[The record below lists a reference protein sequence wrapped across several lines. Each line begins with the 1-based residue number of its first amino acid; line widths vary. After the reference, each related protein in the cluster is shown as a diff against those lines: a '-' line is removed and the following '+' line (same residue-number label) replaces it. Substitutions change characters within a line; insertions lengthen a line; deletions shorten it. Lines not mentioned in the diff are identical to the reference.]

1 VSIVRHRLVRNGSW
15 NLVDQALSALSN
27 TVLSVMVARSVS
39 AEDFGAFA
47 IAFVVFGIFI
57 AVTKS
62 VVGKP
67 LQMRFSGSDS
77 AEQRAAIGRALGAA
91 LLIGLLAAGGA
102 AAVSPLTDQGVQ
114 RALAALAVVLPALLV
129 QDSCRMA
136 LFALARPRGAALID
150 AVWTAVMIVLL
161 ILLVALGRD
170 DVQWLIIA
178 WGIGAAVSATVGLAL
193 IHVRPSLRMA
203 TSWLR
208 EQWDLSRYTFAE
220 YFLGLGAVH
229 LGILLVGVIATSDAV
244 GALRAAQVL
253 LGPLGILDAAAVQ
266 FAMPEIARRREIDGR
281 TLSLWALGASGALG
295 SVTVAY
301 VVALLLIPDQWGTAL
316 FGATWAG
323 AAAVLAAMGIS
334 SLFSALATGPACVLY
349 GISQARSTFRINLAK
364 GPIILTTVVLGT
376 WTTGAVGA
384 AWALAL
390 TEAAV
395 LPAWIITMQR
405 AVKFRNYSRR
415 EAVEKASRSEPHKS
429 ERTDERA
436 GI

>member
-1 VSIVRHRLVRNGSW
+1 VSIIRHRLLRNGSW

-27 TVLSVMVARSVS
+27 TVLTVMVARSVS

-62 VVGKP
+62 VVGQP
-67 LQMRFSGSDS
+67 LQMRFSGADS
-77 AEQRAAIGRALGAA
+77 AELKAAIGRALGAA
-91 LLIGLLAAGGA
+91 LLIGLLAACA
-102 AAVSPLTDQGVQ
+102 IAAVSPLTHQGVQ
-114 RALAALAVVLPALLV
+114 RALVALAVVLPALLV

-150 AVWTAVMIVLL
+150 AFWTAIMIALL
-161 ILLVALGRD
+161 MLLVALGRD
-170 DVQWLIIA
+170 DVRWLTIA

-193 IHVRPSLRMA
+193 IHVRPAPRMA

-208 EQWDLSRYTFAE
+208 EQWDLSRYLFAG

-229 LGILLVGVIATSDAV
+229 LGILLVGIIATSDAV

-253 LGPLGILDAAAVQ
+253 LGPLGILGAAAFQ

-281 TLSLWALGASGALG
+281 TLSLWGLGVSGALG

-301 VVALLLIPDQWGTAL
+301 VVALLLVPDHWGTAL

-334 SLFSALATGPACVLY
+334 SLFSSLASGPACVLY
-349 GISQARSTFRINLAK
+349 GISQARSTFRIYLAK
-364 GPIILTTVVLGT
+364 GPIILTAVVLGT

-395 LPAWIITMQR
+395 LPAWIITMER
-405 AVKFRNYSRR
+405 AVRSRDRSRR
-415 EAVEKASRSEPHKS
+415 GAVEEPPRGEAHQSR
-429 ERTDERA
+429 RTDERA

>member
-1 VSIVRHRLVRNGSW
+1 VSFFRHRLLRNGSW

-27 TVLSVMVARSVS
+27 TVLTVMVARSVS

-91 LLIGLLAAGGA
+91 LLIGLLAAGGT

-114 RALAALAVVLPALLV
+114 RALVALAVALPALVV

-161 ILLVALGRD
+161 MLLVALGRD
-170 DVQWLIIA
+170 DVQWLTIA

-193 IHVRPSLRMA
+193 IHVRPSLRKA

-208 EQWDLSRYTFAE
+208 EQWDLSRYMFPE
-220 YFLGLGAVH
+220 YFLGLGATQ
-229 LGILLVGVIATSDAV
+229 LAILLVGVIASSDAV
-244 GALRAAQVL
+244 GALR
-253 LGPLGILDAAAVQ
+253 AAAVQ

-281 TLSLWALGASGALG
+281 TLSLWALALSGAMG

-301 VVALLLIPDQWGTAL
+301 VVTLLLIPDQWGTAL

-323 AAAVLAAMGIS
+323 AAAVLPAIAIS
-334 SLFSALATGPACVLY
+334 SLCSALATGPACVLY

-364 GPIILTTVVLGT
+364 GPIIMTTVILGT

-405 AVKFRNYSRR
+405 AVKSRDQSRR
-415 EAVEKASRSEPHKS
+415 DPVEQASRSKS
-429 ERTDERA
+429 QIRTNR
-436 GI
+436 

>member
-1 VSIVRHRLVRNGSW
+1 MSIVRHRLLRNGSW

-27 TVLSVMVARSVS
+27 TVLTVMVARSVS

-62 VVGKP
+62 VVGQP
-67 LQMRFSGSDS
+67 LQMRFSGADS
-77 AEQRAAIGRALGAA
+77 AELKAAIGRALGAA
-91 LLIGLLAAGGA
+91 LLIGLLAACGM
-102 AAVSPLTDQGVQ
+102 AAVSLLTHQGVQ
-114 RALAALAVVLPALLV
+114 RALVALAVVLPALLV

-150 AVWTAVMIVLL
+150 AFWTAIMIALL
-161 ILLVALGRD
+161 MLLVALGRD
-170 DVQWLIIA
+170 DVQWLTIA

-193 IHVRPSLRMA
+193 IHVRPAPRMA

-208 EQWDLSRYTFAE
+208 EQWDLSRYMFAE

-253 LGPLGILDAAAVQ
+253 LGPLGILGAAAFQ

-281 TLSLWALGASGALG
+281 TLSLWGLGVSGALG

-301 VVALLLIPDQWGTAL
+301 VVTLLLVPDHWGTAL

-334 SLFSALATGPACVLY
+334 SLFSSLGSGPACVLY
-349 GISQARSTFRINLAK
+349 GISRARSTFRINLAK
-364 GPIILTTVVLGT
+364 GPIILTAVVLGT

-395 LPAWIITMQR
+395 LPAWIITMER
-405 AVKFRNYSRR
+405 AVRSRDLSRR
-415 EAVEKASRSEPHKS
+415 GAVEEPPRGESHQSR
-429 ERTDERA
+429 RTDERA

>member
-1 VSIVRHRLVRNGSW
+1 VSFVRHRLLRNGSW

-27 TVLSVMVARSVS
+27 TLLTVMVARSVS
-39 AEDFGAFA
+39 AQDFGAFA

-62 VVGKP
+62 VVGHP
-67 LQMRFSGSDS
+67 LQMRFSGADS

-91 LLIGLLAAGGA
+91 LLIGFLAAGGIV
-102 AAVSPLTDQGVQ
+102 AVSPLTDQGVQ
-114 RALAALAVVLPALLV
+114 RALVALAVVLPALLV

-136 LFALARPRGAALID
+136 LFALTRPRGAALID
-150 AVWTAVMIVLL
+150 AVWTVVMIMLL
-161 ILLVALGRD
+161 MLLVALRRD
-170 DVQWLIIA
+170 DVLWLTIA
-178 WGIGAAVSATVGLAL
+178 WGIGAALSAIVGLAL
-193 IHVRPSLRMA
+193 IHVRPAPRMA

-208 EQWDLSRYTFAE
+208 EHWDLSRYMFAE
-220 YFLGLGAVH
+220 YFLGLGAMH
-229 LGILLVGVIATSDAV
+229 LGILLVGLIATPDDV

-253 LGPLGILDAAAVQ
+253 LGPLGILGAAAFQ
-266 FAMPEIARRREIDGR
+266 FAMPEIARRREIDGKA
-281 TLSLWALGASGALG
+281 LSLWALGLSSALG

-301 VVALLLIPDQWGTAL
+301 VVALLLVPDHWGTAL

-334 SLFSALATGPACVLY
+334 SLFSSLGNGPACVLY
-349 GISQARSTFRINLAK
+349 GISQARSTFRIHMAK
-364 GPIILTTVVLGT
+364 GPVLLTAVVLGT
-376 WTTGAVGA
+376 WTAGAVGA

-405 AVKFRNYSRR
+405 AVRSVDRGRR
-415 EAVEKASRSEPHKS
+415 GADEEASRGEEYKS
-429 ERTDERA
+429 RRTDERA